1 MVNNRA
7 FAKLTG
13 YSLVLMA
20 LIAGFSFGFA
30 FPKIFNPSQ
39 IDFAQRDLSENL
51 QLYKLML
58 LGILIVLLLDLLVSW
73 TLYIYFKKDNDKLA
87 LLSGF
92 FRITYSLI
100 FGFAT
105 FYLFKNIGQPNNGI
119 VIENYNSFQNIWSIG
134 LIVFGIHLFIVG
146 VLMKQHKLIPKI
158 LWYLTMIAGA
168 SYILVHLMKTSFYQM
183 TDLNNMLNNI
193 LALPMT
199 LGELGLAVW
208 LVIKGGKGK

>member
-1 MVNNRA
+1 MVNHRT

-13 YSLVLMA
+13 YSLVVMA
-20 LIAGFSFGFA
+20 LIAGFSLGFA

-58 LGILIVLLLDLLVSW
+58 AGILIVLLIDLLVSW
-73 TLYIYFKKDNDKLA
+73 TLYIYFKKDNNKLA
-87 LLSGF
+87 LLCGF
-92 FRITYSLI
+92 LRIIYSLI

-105 FYLFKNIGQPNNGI
+105 YYLFKNIGQSDNGI
-119 VIENYNSFQNIWSIG
+119 VAQNYNSFQNIWSIG

-158 LWYLTMIAGA
+158 LWSLTMIAGA

-183 TDLNNMLNNI
+183 TQLNNTLNSI

-208 LVIKGGKGK
+208 LVIKGGKSN